1 MNVYDVLQSTSVT
14 TKELIKRCIRDIH
27 GADRESARDWYEL
40 ITSSFP
46 MVEVEPT
53 TYTMLGVICPDKVC
67 RVFAIDVIH
76 IDASSHQNTAS
87 TITITP
93 ELQTISFP
101 KLLGMEVLPENVLE
115 VGFDE
120 FAEGFLRAMMP
131 GADPISYWKLRK
143 NHSFDEGKLETSM
156 QYVLAQYND
165 SKGQPCG

>member
-76 IDASSHQNTAS
+76 IDASSHQNAAS

-93 ELQTISFP
+93 ELQAISFP

-131 GADPISYWKLRK
+131 GADPVSYWTPRRSINSYDDKLK
-143 NHSFDEGKLETSM
+143 DCIKHVLD
-156 QYVLAQYND
+156 QYYNY
-165 SKGQPCG
+165 KEAALR